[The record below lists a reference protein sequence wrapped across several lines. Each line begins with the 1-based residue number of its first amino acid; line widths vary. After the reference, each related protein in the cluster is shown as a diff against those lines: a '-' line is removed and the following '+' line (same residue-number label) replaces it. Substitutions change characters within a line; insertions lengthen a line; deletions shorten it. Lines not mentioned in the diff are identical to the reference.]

1 MQGQQRQHWKQ
12 LDLRL
17 PDKSLDKHRKLD
29 QEIRMEVT
37 KLLGLLLSE
46 CTISAAETKEAS
58 DEQDQR

>member
-1 MQGQQRQHWKQ
+1 MQGQQRQHWEQ

-29 QEIRMEVT
+29 LEIRMEVT
-37 KLLGLLLSE
+37 KLLELLLSE
-46 CTISAAETKEAS
+46 CTMGAAETKEAS